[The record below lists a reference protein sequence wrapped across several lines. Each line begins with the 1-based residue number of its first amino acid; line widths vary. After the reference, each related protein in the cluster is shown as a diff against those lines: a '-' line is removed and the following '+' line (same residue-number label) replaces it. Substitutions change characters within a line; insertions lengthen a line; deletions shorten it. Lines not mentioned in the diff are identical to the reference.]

1 MSLPRF
7 LAAVAIT
14 GAVLAPSAYAQRATN
29 LHARTA
35 GELAELCAAN
45 PRSGL
50 GDAQVNYCHG
60 FAQGAVDVMLHDAG
74 EKKPFCFPNPTPT
87 RTETL
92 GQFVRWVRADSS
104 RASLPAAGGLY
115 QFLTERYPCGR

>member
-1 MSLPRF
+1 MNLPRC
-7 LAAVAIT
+7 LAVALIGT
-14 GAVLAPSAYAQRATN
+14 ALVPAAHAQRATN
-29 LHARTA
+29 LHAKTA

-74 EKKPFCFPNPTPT
+74 NKRPFCFPSPTPT

-92 GQFVRWVRADSS
+92 NQFVRWVRSDSS
-104 RASLPAAGGLY
+104 HASLPAAGGLY
-115 QFLTERYPCGR
+115 QFLTERYPCGK